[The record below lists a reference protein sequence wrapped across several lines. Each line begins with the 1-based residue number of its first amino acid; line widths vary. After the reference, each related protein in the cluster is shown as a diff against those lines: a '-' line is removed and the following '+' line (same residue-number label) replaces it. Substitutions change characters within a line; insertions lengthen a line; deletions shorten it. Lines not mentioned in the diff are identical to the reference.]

1 MDHEQALRRD
11 YFYSKTSCRHCN
23 LWTLY
28 TFCSLCCNFAVPVW
42 ITLIKAIVN
51 LSGGTRGVDQQ
62 FQAAA
67 LFYVVNELVLNEAT
81 GQTKGHLP

>member
-11 YFYSKTSCRHCN
+11 YFIQKTSCRHCN
-23 LWTLY
+23 LQTLY

-42 ITLIKAIVN
+42 IKAIVN

-67 LFYVVNELVLNEAT
+67 LFYVVNGLVLNEAT

>member
-11 YFYSKTSCRHCN
+11 YFIQKHPAAIVISRH
-23 LWTLY
+23 Y

-42 ITLIKAIVN
+42 IKAIVN

-67 LFYVVNELVLNEAT
+67 LFYVVNGLVLNEAT

>member
-11 YFYSKTSCRHCN
+11 YFIQKHP
-23 LWTLY
+23 
-28 TFCSLCCNFAVPVW
+28 A
-42 ITLIKAIVN
+42 AIVISRHFTHSVHCAAI
-51 LSGGTRGVDQQ
+51 LLFLCGLKQSSICRAEHVELISR

-67 LFYVVNELVLNEAT
+67 LFYVVNGLVLNEAT